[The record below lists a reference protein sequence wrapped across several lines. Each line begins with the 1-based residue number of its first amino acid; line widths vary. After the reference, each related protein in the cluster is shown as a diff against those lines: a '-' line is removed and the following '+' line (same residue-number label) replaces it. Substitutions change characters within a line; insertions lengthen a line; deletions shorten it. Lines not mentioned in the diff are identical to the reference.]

1 MMRITRSCIDIEVLK
16 LSLDIQAGG
25 EGAQNYSLRLAIFT
39 RQNLGKLKS

>member
-16 LSLDIQAGG
+16 LSLDIQAWGGG
-25 EGAQNYSLRLAIFT
+25 ENYSLRLAIFT